1 MKKSGIALALAVV
14 LMAMTGCG
22 GGSSS
27 TPLGKLCDVYAQIA
41 ENKQDIA
48 DAVQAAYKAPKEQQ
62 QALMEK
68 ANLDGQQKNA
78 LNKELGKKAEELGA
92 ALQGTEIPVEVD
104 PALGY
109 KVEKMTFA
117 VVEAQE
123 NFANIVLKGA
133 AVGSVPGRA
142 YVLMLNKNGEVVTKT
157 LASLSENALTVNF
170 LISTTKGPEV
180 AREYAD
186 VVSLKVVTEAEY
198 KTGVAPTESANA
210 EAAPEEA
217 VEPET
222 VEPEAA
228 FTGDDNASAAGSL
241 TVNGIEIKKGDP
253 IAATLRKF
261 NNVTWEYNADFGVI
275 AHVGNVWIVI
285 DEADDL
291 TPQGKEF
298 MSGIY
303 SDIEPDL
310 KFSVDYIKPTAKI
323 SQVNKD

>member
-1 MKKSGIALALAVV
+1 MVIALYV
-14 LMAMTGCG
+14 MTGCS

-41 ENKQDIA
+41 ENKQEA
-48 DAVQAAYKAPKEQQ
+48 ANAVQEAYKAPKEQQ
-62 QALMEK
+62 QVLMEK
-68 ANLDGQQKNA
+68 ANLNCQQLNA
-78 LNKELGKKAEELGA
+78 LNQELAKKAEELGA
-92 ALQGTEIPVEVD
+92 ALQGTEIPIEVD

-109 KVEKMTFA
+109 KVEKMTFSI
-117 VVEAQE
+117 VEANE
-123 NFANIVLKGA
+123 NFANIVLKGEA
-133 AVGSVPGRA
+133 AGSVPGRA

-157 LASLSENALTVNF
+157 LSSLSENALTVNF
-170 LISTTKGPEV
+170 LISTIKGPEV

-198 KTGVAPTESANA
+198 KTGVAPTEPANV
-210 EAAPEEA
+210 EAVSTEV
-217 VEPET
+217 VEPEV
-222 VEPEAA
+222 VEPEATH
-228 FTGDDNASAAGSL
+228 TGVDNASASGAL
-241 TVNGIEIKKGDP
+241 TVNGIEIKKGEP

-285 DEADDL
+285 DEANDL
-291 TPQGKEF
+291 TPQGKDF

-303 SDIEPDL
+303 SDMEPDL

-323 SQVNKD
+323 SQINKD